1 MQYVRQRRLTEAART
16 LANGAPDILNIAL
29 HAGYNSHEAF
39 TRAFHDH
46 FGITPEALRAQGNL
60 SNIKLTEPI
69 RMDQTVLTKLDA
81 PRIENGKA
89 MLIAGMGRRYN
100 NETCAAIPAQ
110 WQEFSQHLG
119 RIRAQVGTAAFG
131 VLCNGDDAGYIDY
144 ICGVQVS
151 GFSKIPDNWTR
162 LEIPEQRY
170 AVFLHRDHI
179 STIRRTWFT
188 IFNTW
193 LQKSEYKAADGP
205 EFELYRETFN
215 PPTGLGDVE
224 IWVPIH

>member
-1 MQYVRQRRLTEAART
+1 MNQTLLT
-16 LANGAPDILNIAL
+16 
-29 HAGYNSHEAF
+29 
-39 TRAFHDH
+39 
-46 FGITPEALRAQGNL
+46 Q
-60 SNIKLTEPI
+60 
-69 RMDQTVLTKLDA
+69 LDA
-81 PRIENGKA
+81 PRIEIGKA
-89 MLIAGMGRRYN
+89 MSIAGLGRRYN

-119 RIRAQVGTAAFG
+119 RIPDQVGTAAFG
-131 VLCNGDDAGYIDY
+131 VLCNGDDAGNIDY

-151 GFSKIPDNWTR
+151 GFSKSPDNWTR

-179 STIRRTWFT
+179 STIRSTWFT

-193 LQKSEYKAADGP
+193 LQKSEYKAAGGP

-215 PPTGLGDVE
+215 PQPGLGDVE